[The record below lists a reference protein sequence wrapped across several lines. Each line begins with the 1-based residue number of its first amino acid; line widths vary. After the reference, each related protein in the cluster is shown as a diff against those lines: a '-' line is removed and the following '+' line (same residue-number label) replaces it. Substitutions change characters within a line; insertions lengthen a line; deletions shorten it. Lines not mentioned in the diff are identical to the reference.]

1 MDSSQNTNDMLG
13 GVIDK
18 VKNVKE
24 QSIVI
29 ILAIMIVG
37 IIVSLVIF
45 YYRIFTLE
53 DRKCDQYDE
62 MYPSVNSHMRS
73 IDNSESF
80 KFMFRD
86 YYIKTA
92 ANCCSTGKIKIY

>member
-29 ILAIMIVG
+29 VLAIMIVG

-62 MYPSVNSHMRS
+62 MYPSVN
-73 IDNSESF
+73 
-80 KFMFRD
+80 
-86 YYIKTA
+86 
-92 ANCCSTGKIKIY
+92 